1 MRPESIKNKQG
12 FNRVFDK
19 GKRYHGELLTAV
31 LAKASGPVKLGIIVS
46 HKYGG
51 AVARNRIKR
60 KIREAFRAVTEKISG
75 GMEFVVMPKE
85 QAKRAKTQE
94 IITDLSSIIHK
105 ADITQ
110 TQTGISLSRTCPEV
124 MRSPE

>member
-1 MRPESIKNKQG
+1 MRPESLKDRSD
-12 FNRVFDK
+12 FDRVFDN

-31 LAKASGPVKLGIIVS
+31 LAKASGPAKLGIIVS

-60 KIREAFRAVTEKISG
+60 KIREAFRTLTEKMSG
-75 GMEFVVMPKE
+75 IEFVVMPKE
-85 QAKRAKTQE
+85 QAKRAKTPE

-105 ADITQ
+105 ADIT
-110 TQTGISLSRTCPEV
+110 
-124 MRSPE
+124 

>member
-12 FNRVFDK
+12 FDRIFDK

-31 LAKASGPVKLGIIVS
+31 LAKASGPAKLGIIVS

-51 AVARNRIKR
+51 AVARNKIKR
-60 KIREAFRAVTEKISG
+60 KIREAFRSVAEKISG

-85 QAKRAKTQE
+85 QAKKAKTPE
-94 IITDLSSIIHK
+94 IITDLSNIMHR
-105 ADITQ
+105 ADI
-110 TQTGISLSRTCPEV
+110 I
-124 MRSPE
+124 

>member
-12 FNRVFDK
+12 FDRVFDK

-31 LAKASGPVKLGIIVS
+31 LAKASGPTKLGIIVS

-60 KIREAFRAVTEKISG
+60 KIREAFRTIAEKLPG
-75 GMEFVVMPKE
+75 GMDLVVMPREK
-85 QAKRAKTQE
+85 AKKAKTQGMLTE
-94 IITDLSSIIHK
+94 LSSIIHK
-105 ADITQ
+105 A
-110 TQTGISLSRTCPEV
+110 GFGVGVC
-124 MRSPE
+124 